1 MSEELERRIEE
12 EILDEEKR
20 LNHIEIVVDQVKAK
34 VLEKRP
40 SHFSNRDVI
49 NALFGASTIGLTF
62 MFKGLLIEV
71 GVNLSW
77 ENIMIIITSTLV
89 FLTMEIYFIGY
100 SRVINKVDR
109 KFGQFYLKR
118 LVTVYGIALSVS
130 FYFLYIFGF
139 MFLPEVDTFSNFMK
153 LVFVLSMPCSI
164 GAAIPNLLKK
174 Y

>member
-77 ENIMIIITSTLV
+77 ENIMIIISW
-89 FLTMEIYFIGY
+89 F
-100 SRVINKVDR
+100 
-109 KFGQFYLKR
+109 
-118 LVTVYGIALSVS
+118 
-130 FYFLYIFGF
+130 
-139 MFLPEVDTFSNFMK
+139 
-153 LVFVLSMPCSI
+153 
-164 GAAIPNLLKK
+164 
-174 Y
+174 